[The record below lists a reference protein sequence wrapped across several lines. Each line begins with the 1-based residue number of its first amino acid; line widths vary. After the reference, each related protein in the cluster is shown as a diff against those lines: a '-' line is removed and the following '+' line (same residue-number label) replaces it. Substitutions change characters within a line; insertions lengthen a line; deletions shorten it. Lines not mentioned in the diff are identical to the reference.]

1 MWRKRNVGIRLSTQ
15 IIMEV
20 VGRRTV
26 AACINVTRRTEQFSV
41 PVTAATSSRTIST
54 PAQVS
59 FVPFSP
65 SPMSQIDQLFCTVR
79 YLISPSLSCRFRS
92 TPFLSV
98 YTQRNMNS
106 SIQALQQCRTMY
118 IIIII
123 IIINKKITLQPAVAA
138 VQPCQ
143 VQQQQAVS
151 LTTEPCVLSVAEY
164 QLLLLA
170 CTSPGT
176 VPALY
181 PVTSPVNQ
189 NHNFICKFNTWTLA
203 ITFMSIISL

>member
-1 MWRKRNVGIRLSTQ
+1 MSLKDFPG
-15 IIMEV
+15 V
-20 VGRRTV
+20 VERPE
-26 AACINVTRRTEQFSV
+26 AILI
-41 PVTAATSSRTIST
+41 TAAKPRKQKMNKQIARYSASEVTTIW
-54 PAQVS
+54 
-59 FVPFSP
+59 
-65 SPMSQIDQLFCTVR
+65 R
-79 YLISPSLSCRFRS
+79 Y
-92 TPFLSV
+92 TNV
-98 YTQRNMNS
+98 
-106 SIQALQQCRTMY
+106 Y